1 MAITGTRLACALS
14 ECKAMTVATVAP
26 VLTGAMAL
34 IEDVVGFYFTGVTDP
49 LDVGKEVAFIY
60 AAPKAILPCV
70 TAATGAFV
78 AGSKVYFDATA
89 GKVTEV
95 STGNKLCGFV
105 LETPAVGDEEVLVD
119 LDGTL
124 GIVS

>member
-1 MAITGTRLACALS
+1 
-14 ECKAMTVATVAP
+14 

-34 IEDVVGFYFTGVTDP
+34 IEDVVGFYFTG
-49 LDVGKEVAFIY
+49 GKEVAFIY

-70 TAATGAFV
+70 TVATGAFV

-89 GKVTEV
+89 KKVTEV

-105 LETPAVGDEEVLVD
+105 LETPAVGDKEVLVD

>member
-34 IEDVVGFYFTGVTDP
+34 IEDVVGFYFTG
-49 LDVGKEVAFIY
+49 GKEVAFIY

-70 TAATGAFV
+70 TVATGAFV

-89 GKVTEV
+89 KKVTEV

-105 LETPAVGDEEVLVD
+105 LETPAVGDKEVLVD